1 MDYFLVFV
9 AGMAVSLM
17 ILRWTIR
24 RAIDEILSRIDQEDA
39 VQDNNVKLKLEFDQN
54 TYFTYN
60 TTNNQFV
67 CQGSSVEQLK
77 ERLTEMFPKQTTF
90 TIVDG
95 DPAVLATVKQEL
107 EHSK

>member
-1 MDYFLVFV
+1 MDYFVIFV
-9 AGMAVSLM
+9 LGMATSLL

-24 RAIDEILSRIDQEDA
+24 RAIDQIMSRLAQEDA

-60 TTNNQFV
+60 TANDQFV
-67 CQGSSVEQLK
+67 CQGSSVQQLK